1 MATSTLVT
9 DYLGYG
15 TAASRPASPNLPTGA
30 VGIYFATDTGAV
42 SLWNGS
48 ASAWVTISSSQLNS
62 MANLDI
68 LSNISGS
75 AAVPT
80 GNTLTAILDAV
91 MGSTQ
96 GSILY
101 RGASDWALLGPG
113 TSGDVLTTQGA
124 GANPGWAAG
133 GGGGGSG
140 DWQLIS
146 TVVASAA
153 SSVSWTGVTSSYAYK
168 VIMDAITLNS
178 PSGNAELQV
187 GYGATPTYINSG
199 YTGAYLEGTSSG
211 IAEGSLPAATG
222 FGLIATGSAGELKI
236 FGCDAG
242 SSEYVFDLHGT
253 YGPGTNYLMATGKVA
268 NGGNQATAFQIL
280 PDGGTISG
288 RFSLYSLDS

>member
-48 ASAWVTISSSQLNS
+48 AWVTISSSQLNS

-91 MGSTQ
+91 MGDTQ

-124 GANPGWAAG
+124 SANPQWAAG
-133 GGGGGSG
+133 GGGGSG
-140 DWQLIS
+140 GEWSLIS
-146 TVVASAA
+146 TQTASDASDVV
-153 SSVSWTGVTSSYAYK
+153 WTGITGAYGYRLL
-168 VIMDAITLNS
+168 MDGITLNS
-178 PSGNAELQV
+178 PSGDAGVQV
-187 GYGATPTYINSG
+187 GYGATPTYVTSG
-199 YTGAYLEGTSSG
+199 YSGAYQENNSSG
-211 IAEGSLPAATG
+211 AVQGALPYSTA
-222 FGLIATGSAGELKI
+222 FSLIATGATGKIDI
-236 FGCDAG
+236 FGADAG
-242 SSEYVFDLHGT
+242 SANYLFDLQGT
-253 YGPGTNYLMATGKVA
+253 YGPGTNCINGVGKVT
-268 NGGNQATAFQIL
+268 NPGDQVTAVKIL

-288 RFSLYSLDS
+288 RFSLYSLNS